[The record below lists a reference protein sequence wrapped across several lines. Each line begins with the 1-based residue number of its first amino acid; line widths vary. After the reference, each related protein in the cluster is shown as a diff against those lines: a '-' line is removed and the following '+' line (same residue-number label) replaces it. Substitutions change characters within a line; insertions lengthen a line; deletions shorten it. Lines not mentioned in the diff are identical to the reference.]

1 MHDSEQEHSGI
12 TGCRVT
18 YESTIFYNEANKF
31 SIIVVKTSDPRIPP
45 QACSGR
51 YYGDRMLRFTAVGYE
66 LPRTKAVELE
76 LDGEWVES
84 KYGYQLQVEQWQE
97 IVPQTADGL
106 LAYLGSGLIKGIGPK
121 TAEDIV
127 ATFGPDTLNIL
138 DNEPEKLLQIRGIT
152 EGKLKD
158 IEESYA
164 ESRVLRNL
172 MSLLGPFKITPATA
186 LKIYQ
191 NFGPACVDIL
201 KNCPYDLCQISG
213 FGFKRVDGI
222 VRKTDNRLHS
232 AERIKGAVL
241 YTLEDARGKSGHL
254 FLPSEDLVKETL
266 LLLNAPIP
274 IPEQRVR
281 AEEVQETLQQM
292 ILHGAVVAYKQYL
305 YSPRVFGQEDDT
317 ARMIAE
323 RLANISVAENIESA
337 LESVRESLG
346 ITLSQKQEQAVR
358 TAFRHGLTIITGSP
372 GTGKTT
378 VLKAIIEVFKNLH
391 PKGKFALMAPTG
403 RASRRMAESTGV
415 DEARTLHSALGLGTG
430 EEVGDGERVRFV
442 DADLVIVDEFS
453 MVDMWLAQQF
463 FKRIVQHTRVVLVG
477 DPNQLPSVGA
487 GNVFYELIHSGMVPV
502 TVLDWIF
509 RQSKDGLIAYN
520 AKFINEGSTKL
531 YYGNDFVFVDSPT
544 QIETARRI
552 QDIYCKEAA
561 ERGIENVQILSPF
574 REKGEAASEQLNL
587 RSRQELLQWQLKNHV
602 HTVPTQWFA
611 YMTARKFMRYMD
623 SQLPDYMQLKRAF
636 LYRSPVEE
644 AISTYSDYLQMC
656 QEQNYDMKS
665 SQVLFPKHCNE
676 AHDELSRYI
685 KKCRDEQT
693 KRAFREVYEHL
704 AEKANL
710 TSKKLQIVCPK
721 QTDDLIAEGQALHHC
736 VGTYIERVA
745 AKKCLIVF
753 VRRVEEPK
761 KPYVTVE
768 VRNGKIEQIHGDHN
782 SDPTEEVKKFVDL
795 WSRKVLPMALQAA

>member
-191 NFGPACVDIL
+191 NFGPACVDIF
-201 KNCPYDLCQISG
+201 KNCLYDLCQISG

-254 FLPSEDLVKETL
+254 FLPSEDLKCPRTVKT
-266 LLLNAPIP
+266 
-274 IPEQRVR
+274 
-281 AEEVQETLQQM
+281 
-292 ILHGAVVAYKQYL
+292 
-305 YSPRVFGQEDDT
+305 
-317 ARMIAE
+317 
-323 RLANISVAENIESA
+323 
-337 LESVRESLG
+337 
-346 ITLSQKQEQAVR
+346 
-358 TAFRHGLTIITGSP
+358 
-372 GTGKTT
+372 
-378 VLKAIIEVFKNLH
+378 
-391 PKGKFALMAPTG
+391 
-403 RASRRMAESTGV
+403 
-415 DEARTLHSALGLGTG
+415 
-430 EEVGDGERVRFV
+430 
-442 DADLVIVDEFS
+442 
-453 MVDMWLAQQF
+453 
-463 FKRIVQHTRVVLVG
+463 
-477 DPNQLPSVGA
+477 
-487 GNVFYELIHSGMVPV
+487 
-502 TVLDWIF
+502 
-509 RQSKDGLIAYN
+509 
-520 AKFINEGSTKL
+520 
-531 YYGNDFVFVDSPT
+531 
-544 QIETARRI
+544 
-552 QDIYCKEAA
+552 
-561 ERGIENVQILSPF
+561 QILSAKNLSRLNPQSQT
-574 REKGEAASEQLNL
+574 RKRRTRKKPAKRLNL
-587 RSRQELLQWQLKNHV
+587 
-602 HTVPTQWFA
+602 
-611 YMTARKFMRYMD
+611 M
-623 SQLPDYMQLKRAF
+623 LPKP
-636 LYRSPVEE
+636 S
-644 AISTYSDYLQMC
+644 
-656 QEQNYDMKS
+656 
-665 SQVLFPKHCNE
+665 
-676 AHDELSRYI
+676 
-685 KKCRDEQT
+685 
-693 KRAFREVYEHL
+693 
-704 AEKANL
+704 
-710 TSKKLQIVCPK
+710 
-721 QTDDLIAEGQALHHC
+721 
-736 VGTYIERVA
+736 
-745 AKKCLIVF
+745 AK
-753 VRRVEEPK
+753 P
-761 KPYVTVE
+761 
-768 VRNGKIEQIHGDHN
+768 NGKQNRHRRNCG
-782 SDPTEEVKKFVDL
+782 S
-795 WSRKVLPMALQAA
+795 SRSWTVLPLCRMMT

>member
-31 SIIVVKTSDPRIPP
+31 SIIVVKTNDPRIPL

-254 FLPSEDLVKETL
+254 FLPSENLVKETL

-378 VLKAIIEVFKNLH
+378 VLKAIIEVFQNLH

-531 YYGNDFVFVDSPT
+531 Y
-544 QIETARRI
+544 
-552 QDIYCKEAA
+552 
-561 ERGIENVQILSPF
+561 
-574 REKGEAASEQLNL
+574 
-587 RSRQELLQWQLKNHV
+587 
-602 HTVPTQWFA
+602 
-611 YMTARKFMRYMD
+611 
-623 SQLPDYMQLKRAF
+623 
-636 LYRSPVEE
+636 
-644 AISTYSDYLQMC
+644 
-656 QEQNYDMKS
+656 
-665 SQVLFPKHCNE
+665 
-676 AHDELSRYI
+676 
-685 KKCRDEQT
+685 
-693 KRAFREVYEHL
+693 
-704 AEKANL
+704 
-710 TSKKLQIVCPK
+710 
-721 QTDDLIAEGQALHHC
+721 
-736 VGTYIERVA
+736 
-745 AKKCLIVF
+745 
-753 VRRVEEPK
+753 
-761 KPYVTVE
+761 
-768 VRNGKIEQIHGDHN
+768 
-782 SDPTEEVKKFVDL
+782 
-795 WSRKVLPMALQAA
+795 

>member
-31 SIIVVKTSDPRIPP
+31 SIIVVKTNDPRIPL

-51 YYGDRMLRFTAVGYE
+51 YYGDRMLRFTAVGYK

-201 KNCPYDLCQISG
+201 KKCPYDLCQISG

-241 YTLEDARGKSGHL
+241 YTLEDARSKSGHL

-337 LESVRESLG
+337 LKAVRESLG

-378 VLKAIIEVFKNLH
+378 VLKAIIEVFQNLH

-415 DEARTLHSALGLGTG
+415 DEARTLHSALGLGTS
-430 EEVGDGERVRFV
+430 EEIGDSDRVRFV
-442 DADLVIVDEFS
+442 DADLIIVDEFS

-463 FKRIVQHTRVVLVG
+463 FKRIGQHTRVVLVG

-552 QDIYCKEAA
+552 QAEIDATQKRTHRILRVNKEDLAM
-561 ERGIENVQILSPF
+561 L
-574 REKGEAASEQLNL
+574 RELNAGVDTLKAYQQYVKLNL
-587 RSRQELLQWQLKNHV
+587 RGRQELLQWQLKNHV
-602 HTVPTQWFA
+602 HTIPTQWFA

-636 LYRSPVEE
+636 LYRSPMEE

-656 QEQNYDMKS
+656 QGQNYDMKS

-693 KRAFREVYEHL
+693 KRAFREVYENL

-721 QTDDLIAEGQALHHC
+721 QTDDLI
-736 VGTYIERVA
+736 
-745 AKKCLIVF
+745 
-753 VRRVEEPK
+753 
-761 KPYVTVE
+761 
-768 VRNGKIEQIHGDHN
+768 
-782 SDPTEEVKKFVDL
+782 TE
-795 WSRKVLPMALQAA
+795 M

>member
-201 KNCPYDLCQISG
+201 KKCPYDLCQISG

-232 AERIKGAVL
+232 TERIKGAVL
-241 YTLEDARGKSGHL
+241 YTLEDARSKSGHL

-337 LESVRESLG
+337 LKAVRESLG

-378 VLKAIIEVFKNLH
+378 VLKAIIEVFQNLH

-403 RASRRMAESTGV
+403 RASRPMEESTGV
-415 DEARTLHSALGLGTG
+415 DEARTLHSALGLGTS
-430 EEVGDGERVRFV
+430 EEIGDSDRVRFV
-442 DADLVIVDEFS
+442 DADLIIVDEFS

-463 FKRIVQHTRVVLVG
+463 FKRIGQHTRVVLVG

-561 ERGIENVQILSPF
+561 ERGIENVQMC
-574 REKGEAASEQLNL
+574 R
-587 RSRQELLQWQLKNHV
+587 RQ
-602 HTVPTQWFA
+602 A
-611 YMTARKFMRYMD
+611 
-623 SQLPDYMQLKRAF
+623 
-636 LYRSPVEE
+636 
-644 AISTYSDYLQMC
+644 
-656 QEQNYDMKS
+656 YDMKDKS
-665 SQVLFPKHCNE
+665 VLFPKNCAT
-676 AHDELSRYI
+676 AHDREAERIQKINNAQKNKAFCMAYAGFARKAALSN
-685 KKCRDEQT
+685 KE
-693 KRAFREVYEHL
+693 
-704 AEKANL
+704 
-710 TSKKLQIVCPK
+710 LQIVCP
-721 QTDDLIAEGQALHHC
+721 QRANDLVDEGKALHHC
-736 VGTYIERVA
+736 VGGYIDNVA
-745 AKKCLIVF
+745 EGRCLIVF

-768 VRNGKIEQIHGDHN
+768 VRDGKIAQIHGDHN
-782 SDPTEEVKKFVDL
+782 SKPTEEVQKFIDL